1 MLSQYSSVPA
11 AGVGRA
17 RGVDVFV
24 AGQFG
29 ELTRY
34 VPFDLVDAVVA
45 EGVRVRR
52 RLWLVLLA
60 SVLPPRRARLSARKV
75 KCVQSRYAGRSLE
88 ERPTASTRVT
98 GLDIRLRWPGTA
110 PSPVPSPTA
119 RAKIMTPGS
128 RVDRVFALLRAEP
141 DRAMTPSELA
151 RELGITKVNSFSVQ
165 LATWARRGL
174 LGKTGRGC
182 YTIP

>member
-11 AGVGRA
+11 VGVGRA
-17 RGVDVFV
+17 RRVDVFV

-34 VPFDLVDAVVA
+34 VLFDLADAVLA
-45 EGVRVRR
+45 ESGRVRW

-75 KCVQSRYAGRSLE
+75 KCLQSRYAGRPLE
-88 ERPTASTRVT
+88 ERPAASTRVT
-98 GLDIRLRWPGTA
+98 GLDIRLQTPGTVPSRS
-110 PSPVPSPTA
+110 PSPAA

-141 DRAMTPSELA
+141 DRAITPSELA
-151 RELGITKVNSFSVQ
+151 RELGVTNVNSFSVQ
-165 LATWARRGL
+165 LAT
-174 LGKTGRGC
+174 
-182 YTIP
+182 